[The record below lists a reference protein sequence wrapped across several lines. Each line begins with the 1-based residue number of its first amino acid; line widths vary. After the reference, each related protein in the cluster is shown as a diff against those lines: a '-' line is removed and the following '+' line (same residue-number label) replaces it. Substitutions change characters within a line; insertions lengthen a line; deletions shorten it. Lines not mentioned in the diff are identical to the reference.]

1 MTMMKKTLLLTIAI
15 LLVVGVGAWRL
26 LARRHAEANKGD
38 PHRVVAAEALAERR
52 NITRTLTIAGEF
64 RPYQDVDVHAKVAG
78 YIRAIYVDVGTHVN
92 AGQLLAVLEIPELAA
107 QLEGAEASVR
117 AAQDQIRRAEG
128 ELERARSVHFAA
140 HDAYFR
146 LKLAADSHAGLVAQQ
161 EVDDSQA
168 RDLGSEAQADS
179 AEAQLAAVKQQFE
192 VARANQKQYVALSG
206 YTHIV
211 APFAGVITNRYAD
224 TGTLLA
230 AGTSS
235 STQAIPVVRLAQ
247 ISVLR
252 LVLPIPES
260 VAAQIHL
267 GQAVNVH
274 VQALNRDFEGSVSR
288 FADSLNRQTRTMD
301 TQIDVSNRDGS
312 LMPGMYSQTSLILG
326 EKKGALTIPLEAVTR
341 NGEEATVLAVSAQNT
356 VQERHVQL
364 GMEDAARVE
373 VLSGLSAGD
382 RVLLGN
388 RSQFRDGQKIQP
400 VEVKDTP
407 GETERPN

>member
-1 MTMMKKTLLLTIAI
+1 
-15 LLVVGVGAWRL
+15 
-26 LARRHAEANKGD
+26 
-38 PHRVVAAEALAERR
+38 
-52 NITRTLTIAGEF
+52 
-64 RPYQDVDVHAKVAG
+64 
-78 YIRAIYVDVGTHVN
+78 
-92 AGQLLAVLEIPELAA
+92 
-107 QLEGAEASVR
+107 
-117 AAQDQIRRAEG
+117 
-128 ELERARSVHFAA
+128 
-140 HDAYFR
+140 
-146 LKLAADSHAGLVAQQ
+146 
-161 EVDDSQA
+161 
-168 RDLGSEAQADS
+168 
-179 AEAQLAAVKQQFE
+179 
-192 VARANQKQYVALSG
+192 
-206 YTHIV
+206 
-211 APFAGVITNRYAD
+211 
-224 TGTLLA
+224 
-230 AGTSS
+230 
-235 STQAIPVVRLAQ
+235 
-247 ISVLR
+247 
-252 LVLPIPES
+252 